1 MRGRPDSLSFDS
13 ISSVPIAVPVFSQY
27 VDFLKSVLDW
37 IANWCGSGGL
47 AIIIFTII
55 VRTLILP
62 ITIKSTKSMKAMQDV
77 QPKIKELQKKY
88 KGDRARIQQE
98 TMALYSAYGVNP
110 VAGCLPAL
118 IQLPIFFGVYRAI
131 HALSSTDSGIW
142 HGSFLWLP
150 TLKDADPYHILPIA
164 AGLFQFLQTWMARP
178 ANQGKVTD
186 PQQQMMNTMMNILPV
201 TVVLFGWNFASGSV
215 LYWVTQSIYGIIQQ
229 WFITG
234 WGKVGEFAPWLP
246 ELPEHRRLGY
256 HVPKELS
263 DEEIA
268 NMPPKK
274 KSALGKWWEGQM
286 EQAQKVAEE
295 RKSTDGA
302 GVAVATASAT
312 TTTTAKSTASTSAKA
327 KSTTS
332 AAATTS
338 RPYARNSPKG
348 KMLAEQA
355 KREAASG
362 DAVDADI
369 TADETAE
376 ADIVVAEPGST
387 PARQKK
393 AKR

>member
-1 MRGRPDSLSFDS
+1 LPFDS
-13 ISSVPIAVPVFSQY
+13 IARLPLAIPIFDSY
-27 VDFLKSVLDW
+27 VDFLKNVLE
-37 IANWCGSGGL
+37 ALGNWCGSGGL

-55 VRTLILP
+55 VRTLLLP
-62 ITIKSTKSMKAMQDV
+62 ITVKSTKSMKAMQDV
-77 QPKIKELQKKY
+77 QPKIKDLQKKY

-98 TMALYSAYGVNP
+98 TMALYNAYGVNP

-131 HALSSTDSGIW
+131 ASLSSTDSGIW
-142 HGSFLWLP
+142 HGGFLWLP
-150 TLKDADPYHILPIA
+150 SLKDPDPWHILPIA
-164 AGLFQFLQTWMARP
+164 AGIFQLMQTLMARP
-178 ANQGKVTD
+178 AGQPKSAD

-215 LYWVTQSIYGIIQQ
+215 LYWVAQSIYGIVQQ

-234 WGKVGEFAPWLP
+234 WGKIGEFAPWLP

-256 HVPKELS
+256 HAPKELN

-274 KSALGKWWEGQM
+274 KGMIGTWWEGQM
-286 EQAQKVAEE
+286 KHAQQVAEE
-295 RKSTDGA
+295 RKGQQVGEPATA
-302 GVAVATASAT
+302 AVA
-312 TTTTAKSTASTSAKA
+312 AKSTATGAT
-327 KSTTS
+327 KSTTRS
-332 AAATTS
+332 SSATAAAA
-338 RPYARNSPKG
+338 RPYPRNSPKG

-355 KREAASG
+355 KREAAEIVEA
-362 DAVDADI
+362 DIPAEATEDADI
-369 TADETAE
+369 VIAT
-376 ADIVVAEPGST
+376 PGTT